1 MESSGALNPQGD
13 FNNINYN
20 KIGIIKEYKTEITV
34 YTECYCKNKL
44 NDRKIEYAFYRV
56 SLQNEIEKG
65 KFIPCY
71 LENIYFRDKYF
82 KIYIYYHKEEDI
94 EIIKNKIYNRFCRS
108 FSLG

>member
-1 MESSGALNPQGD
+1 MEN
-13 FNNINYN
+13 FNHN

-34 YTECYCKNKL
+34 YTDCYCKTKL
-44 NDRKIEYAFYRV
+44 NDRKREYAFHRV

-71 LENIYFRDKYF
+71 LEKIYFRDKYF

-94 EIIKNKIYNRFCRS
+94 EIIKNKTYNSFCRS